1 MTQTKALQNKVAIV
15 TGASRGL
22 GREFAID
29 LARCGAAVAVSA
41 RSAEELVDTARLV
54 EAEGVACVHVVGD
67 VTRAAVAD
75 ACVQQ
80 TVEQLGPVDLLVNN
94 AGIADG
100 TAFADTDLDDW
111 WSVFEVD
118 VKAPATWIAA
128 VLPGMRA
135 RGRGRIVN
143 VSSPAGSTPLPCYS
157 AYCAAKAALTRFT
170 ACLAVELRRDGI
182 SLLAFGPKALTDLT
196 RATYENDAIP
206 AGMRTAF
213 RASFA
218 SDPDGIMRASMDLFR
233 VIASGGADHL
243 SGSYL
248 GDRIGT
254 FDTSED
260 VARQSPDPT
269 IEAFVT
275 MLQS

>member
-1 MTQTKALQNKVAIV
+1 MAQTKALQNQVAVV

-22 GREFAID
+22 GREFAVD

-41 RSAEELVDTARLV
+41 RSVDELDETARMV
-54 EAEGVACVHVVGD
+54 EAEGVACIQVVGD
-67 VTRAAVAD
+67 VTRADVAS
-75 ACVQQ
+75 ACVHQA
-80 TVEQLGPVDLLVNN
+80 VERLGPVDLLVNN
-94 AGIADG
+94 AGMADG
-100 TAFADTDLDDW
+100 AAFADTSLDDW

-135 RGRGRIVN
+135 RGQGRIVN

-157 AYCAAKAALTRFT
+157 AYCSAKAALTQLT

-206 AGMRTAF
+206 AGMRAAF
-213 RASFA
+213 KASFA
-218 SDPDGIMRASMDLFR
+218 SDPDGIMRASLDLFR
-233 VIASGGADHL
+233 VIATGGADHV

-248 GDRIGT
+248 GDRVGS
-254 FDTSED
+254 FDTAED

-269 IEAFVT
+269 IEAFAA